1 MTDREVIEECY
12 RLVAA
17 LCDGKR
23 ERAIR
28 RLLAYHLSET
38 RCAELKAEAR
48 SLR

>member
-17 LCDGKR
+17 LRDGKR

-28 RLLAYHLSET
+28 RLLAYHLGEK
-38 RCAELKAEAR
+38 RCAELKMEAR
-48 SLR
+48 PLK